1 MNTKNE
7 VDELKVPLLYKN
19 FSAFSD
25 NDFSN
30 PKIDLK
36 DQENDYDSSSSESF
50 NSSYTYTPSSLS
62 SVTEDDCSSKTPDL

>member
-1 MNTKNE
+1 MNTKNQ

-19 FSAFSD
+19 VSAFSD

-50 NSSYTYTPSSLS
+50 NSSYTYTPS
-62 SVTEDDCSSKTPDL
+62 